1 MKLNI
6 KQKLIIFTCCLVFL
20 VGIAIAMFSIYEG
33 RNQLMATFAEQSR
46 GMAQILADGLVQDIY
61 FNDVTALR
69 DRLHA
74 TLAHPSVIQ
83 IHVFDSAANLLYAA
97 DKTKEAKSSAE
108 PIYLPSESLAGEWKS
123 TPNGN
128 FLRVDGPVLLHR
140 ATIVGYLSIAFSSQ
154 AVNRAVQEI
163 FEDSALVTLLFL
175 VVGCLGAVLTARSFS
190 RPIFTVMSTAKE
202 IEAGNLSARAV
213 VATHDELGHLGA
225 SINSM
230 AAAIE
235 KSQTTAT
242 LAQEEL
248 RHLNTEL
255 EQRVG
260 ERTGQ
265 LKDANR
271 RLANEAAETLAANLA
286 LRESETLKRAIVE
299 TALDAVITID
309 RDGKIVE
316 FNESAERIFGHNR
329 ADVVGKAMAE
339 LIIPP
344 SLREAHRRALAR
356 YLETRQSTILGK
368 RIELVAMRRDGSE
381 FPVEIAIRPIETSSR
396 LMFTAFIRNIT
407 ARKRN
412 LKAIE
417 DAERNYRQLVQSI
430 QAIVW
435 EADVQTWQFSFV
447 SEAAEM
453 ILGYPVERWISEAD
467 FWRNILHPEDRDQV
481 CRHYFELTDEG
492 RDHEFQY
499 RALAADGRVVW
510 LRDLVRV
517 VPADNQRPARLRG
530 IMLDVTERKQAEAML
545 QQGFNEL
552 QLQQEIGLVIL
563 EADDPRAVLDR
574 VLGLCVLAC
583 GFDLGAIFLTEPNG
597 DIVEVAAAFGFAE
610 SADIKGASNGGL
622 GGATARLRGPSIL
635 RNIEEDP
642 SLSTLKNERA
652 RCVLFVPIRAGNQT
666 MGLLQLASRGDKEI
680 TAGEVNLAEGISH
693 QIGIAIQKAALAIHN
708 GQLYAAS
715 VAQAEEL
722 ARAKEIAEAA
732 TQAKSNFLANMS
744 HEIRTPMNAV
754 IGMTGLLLDS
764 ELNSE
769 QREYAETIRK
779 SGDGLLGLINNI
791 LDFSKIE
798 SRRLDVE
805 QALFDVTRC
814 VEEAADLVAP
824 RAAEKGLELIH
835 CIDENVTGQVIGDL
849 VRVRQVIV
857 NLLTN
862 AVKFTDQGIVLV
874 EVKRGAQQSDGQVE
888 VQFSVRDTGIGIPAT
903 GMDRLFKSFTQVDSS
918 TTRLYGGTGLGLAIC
933 KQLVEL
939 MGGKIWVESV
949 VGQGSTFCFTIVCK
963 EIRPQE
969 AIESRAALA
978 GKRVLIVDDQAVIR
992 IVLARQLESQR
1003 MRVMAAASGCG
1014 AIACLKSAE
1023 KFDVVVLD
1031 MWMPEMNGVEVASE
1045 IRKLKRYKSTP
1056 LVMLTSMGR
1065 REVTGAFA
1073 GFVTKPVKA
1082 AQLFDILS
1090 NVLGGAPS
1098 SCAVAN
1104 VSPEKVL
1111 AKLNPLRILLAEDN
1125 VVNQKVALKI
1135 LDCMGYRVDVVSN
1148 GYETIQAMLRQTY
1161 DVVLMD
1167 IQMPEMDGVEATA
1180 KIREQFG
1187 ENRPWIIAL
1196 TANALEGDRE
1206 RYMGVGMDDYVSKPI
1221 RVDELEKAL
1230 RTAAATKTSW
1240 TRQGDAEN
1248 SLRVGSDDLE

>member
-1 MKLNI
+1 
-6 KQKLIIFTCCLVFL
+6 
-20 VGIAIAMFSIYEG
+20 
-33 RNQLMATFAEQSR
+33 
-46 GMAQILADGLVQDIY
+46 
-61 FNDVTALR
+61 
-69 DRLHA
+69 
-74 TLAHPSVIQ
+74 
-83 IHVFDSAANLLYAA
+83 
-97 DKTKEAKSSAE
+97 
-108 PIYLPSESLAGEWKS
+108 
-123 TPNGN
+123 
-128 FLRVDGPVLLHR
+128 
-140 ATIVGYLSIAFSSQ
+140 
-154 AVNRAVQEI
+154 
-163 FEDSALVTLLFL
+163 
-175 VVGCLGAVLTARSFS
+175 
-190 RPIFTVMSTAKE
+190 
-202 IEAGNLSARAV
+202 
-213 VATHDELGHLGA
+213 
-225 SINSM
+225 
-230 AAAIE
+230 
-235 KSQTTAT
+235 
-242 LAQEEL
+242 
-248 RHLNTEL
+248 
-255 EQRVG
+255 
-260 ERTGQ
+260 
-265 LKDANR
+265 
-271 RLANEAAETLAANLA
+271 
-286 LRESETLKRAIVE
+286 
-299 TALDAVITID
+299 
-309 RDGKIVE
+309 
-316 FNESAERIFGHNR
+316 
-329 ADVVGKAMAE
+329 
-339 LIIPP
+339 
-344 SLREAHRRALAR
+344 
-356 YLETRQSTILGK
+356 
-368 RIELVAMRRDGSE
+368 
-381 FPVEIAIRPIETSSR
+381 
-396 LMFTAFIRNIT
+396 
-407 ARKRN
+407 
-412 LKAIE
+412 
-417 DAERNYRQLVQSI
+417 
-430 QAIVW
+430 
-435 EADVQTWQFSFV
+435 
-447 SEAAEM
+447 
-453 ILGYPVERWISEAD
+453 LGYPVERWISEAD
-467 FWRNILHPEDRDQV
+467 FWRSILHPEDRDEV

-492 RDHEFQY
+492 RDHEFEY

-510 LRDLVRV
+510 LHDLVRV

-545 QQGFNEL
+545 RQGFNEL

-563 EADDPRAVLDR
+563 EAAAPRAVLDR
-574 VLGLCVLAC
+574 VLGLCVPAC
-583 GFDLGAIFLTEPNG
+583 GFDLGAILLTEPNG
-597 DIVEVAAAFGFAE
+597 DIVEVAAAFGFAD
-610 SADIKGASNGGL
+610 SADIKGGLHGGL
-622 GGATARLRGPSIL
+622 GGATARLHGPSIL

-680 TAGEVNLAEGISH
+680 TAGKVNLAEGISH

-715 VAQAEEL
+715 LAQAEEL

-779 SGDGLLGLINNI
+779 SGDALLGLINNI

-835 CIDENVTGQVIGDL
+835 CIDENVTGQVVGDL
-849 VRVRQVIV
+849 ARVRQVIV

-888 VQFSVRDTGIGIPAT
+888 VQFSVRDTGIGIPAA
-903 GMDRLFKSFTQVDSS
+903 GMERLFKSFTQVDSS

-969 AIESRAALA
+969 AIEPRAALA
-978 GKRVLIVDDQAVIR
+978 GKRILIVDDQAVILM
-992 IVLARQLESQR
+992 VLARQLESQR
-1003 MRVMAAASGCG
+1003 MRVTAAASGCG

-1045 IRKLKRYKSTP
+1045 IRKLERHKSTP

-1082 AQLFDILS
+1082 AKLFDILS
-1090 NVLGGAPS
+1090 SVLGGAPS

-1111 AKLNPLRILLAEDN
+1111 AKLYPLRILVAEDN

-1167 IQMPEMDGVEATA
+1167 IQMPKMDGIEATT

-1240 TRQGDAEN
+1240 TRQGD
-1248 SLRVGSDDLE
+1248 SLRDGSDDLE